1 MRRLSW
7 ILMLLLV
14 ASAATAD
21 DGELFR
27 KNVSKTPDLETE
39 HATVKMMKLYVPA
52 QTSGGEHT
60 AIEYYDAEGA
70 LAETRDQ
77 AKPLVAFY
85 HDGEVEHVPDVGFP
99 GHGRKDVFGA
109 YSLDDGATWKRKNLS
124 NTGDLSSF
132 TLRDGTDY
140 PGDTF
145 RLFAAAAGNK
155 VMVAWAS
162 RYCQGGNPGYTLS
175 DDEILFIA
183 SLVGEDDA
191 ACTDD
196 DTETLC
202 LYMED
207 YWGVA
212 GSQGSVDYGESDI
225 VEYQAIGEVPYACLW
240 TARGTLELDD
250 EGLYEIVW
258 RKAERLTSGRRDV
271 HRIEVAAVGG
281 AGFVVTWQEDPEGL
295 RPGKGE
301 GPGEG
306 WSGAIGNHQTDIWYS
321 HVAWENFDLVYVAGS
336 DPIPYAEYTGDQIP
350 QAGVPMAMPVRLT
363 DNAMCV
369 MADADGSSDD
379 EYCYMDFDGSG
390 SADFCASSVSY
401 SIDTPEGPDQ
411 TVEMCVTEDGRLM
424 RGNIAST
431 RARTHLRGYDS
442 DGDGTMDSAW
452 VALAYEESK
461 GLGEEDDLEPEKID
475 MGKNI
480 WYHTFEM
487 FSPELVSQGLMLNQP
502 ALYPD
507 DLFPSVD
514 YLTAVP
520 LGEGTSF
527 AVIDPDPIY
536 DAAGLE
542 SDLYQAEIARRFSM
556 ISQPAHK
563 AGPSG
568 VVAFAMFKQGI
579 IRQGGPADVMARR
592 FVLPDTFDPVVENP
606 FDYANMACGEWAFT
620 DGSNPRYVKG
630 LCLAPAINMSATKV
644 VDCEDGAD
652 NCGYD
657 DFPWDE
663 LFADVD
669 MSVTSGLP
677 KVTEWR
683 QCPGGLDCDDTVD
696 FGFDDPTWLNPYD
709 VAKGHRGFMKGDH
722 IMMMYAW
729 SPNWLANTVGHDN
742 YNLYVRRSFDG
753 GVTWT
758 TLPADYSVELP
769 EGVTVAADGT
779 EHCEWYG
786 LPGSVTEFDSCT
798 TYPAGAP
805 EQARNVSQIVGTK
818 LTVLDPRFT
827 PTSGSILT
835 EGDFLYPDDE
845 EDPSKFFV
853 TFEVGDN
860 TTVIDGEA
868 TPMDMY
874 YSRAFNFGDEYEL
887 VLDEETGELYFD
899 WLENKKKYHAA
910 EAAVTA
916 NPGGTFFYAIW
927 NQWQEDKQ
935 ENIFDSDAILRRVMF
950 LDEEDLTPPSGGGG
964 GGGKKDK

>member
-52 QTSGGEHT
+52 QTSGGELT

-175 DDEILFIA
+175 DDEIPFIA
-183 SLVGEDDA
+183 PLVGEDNA

-240 TARGTLELDD
+240 TARGTLEPMDA
-250 EGLYEIVW
+250 EGNYLEEGEYYGIIW

-271 HRIEVAAVGG
+271 HRIEVAAVAG

-321 HVAWENFDLVYVAGS
+321 HVAWEHFDLVYVAGG
-336 DPIPYAEYTGDQIP
+336 DPIPYAEYTDDQIP

-431 RARTHLRGYDS
+431 RARTHLRGYDL

-452 VALAYEESK
+452 VVLAYEESK
-461 GLGEEDDLEPEKID
+461 GLGEEEDDEIDKID

-480 WYHTFEM
+480 WYHTFGM
-487 FSPELVSQGLMLNQP
+487 FSPELVSQGMMLNQP
-502 ALYPD
+502 AAYPD
-507 DLFPSVD
+507 GYPATSADRLNPVSVTVGD
-514 YLTAVP
+514 TTYTFM
-520 LGEGTSF
+520 E
-527 AVIDPDPIY
+527 IDPDPIY
-536 DAAGLE
+536 EEQAGLD
-542 SDLYQAEIARRFSM
+542 SVLYQAEIARRFSM
-556 ISQPAHK
+556 ISQPAAK

-592 FVLPDTFDPVVENP
+592 FVIPEECDPDDVVEGCFDPAVDNP
-606 FDYANMACGEWAFT
+606 FDYANMDCAGWEFE

-630 LCLAPAINMSATKV
+630 LCVAPAINMSGTSV
-644 VDCEDGAD
+644 VECEDG
-652 NCGYD
+652 G
-657 DFPWDE
+657 
-663 LFADVD
+663 
-669 MSVTSGLP
+669 
-677 KVTEWR
+677 
-683 QCPGGLDCDDTVD
+683 
-696 FGFDDPTWLNPYD
+696 
-709 VAKGHRGFMKGDH
+709 
-722 IMMMYAW
+722 
-729 SPNWLANTVGHDN
+729 
-742 YNLYVRRSFDG
+742 
-753 GVTWT
+753 
-758 TLPADYSVELP
+758 
-769 EGVTVAADGT
+769 
-779 EHCEWYG
+779 
-786 LPGSVTEFDSCT
+786 
-798 TYPAGAP
+798 
-805 EQARNVSQIVGTK
+805 
-818 LTVLDPRFT
+818 
-827 PTSGSILT
+827 
-835 EGDFLYPDDE
+835 
-845 EDPSKFFV
+845 ED
-853 TFEVGDN
+853 
-860 TTVIDGEA
+860 
-868 TPMDMY
+868 
-874 YSRAFNFGDEYEL
+874 
-887 VLDEETGELYFD
+887 
-899 WLENKKKYHAA
+899 
-910 EAAVTA
+910 
-916 NPGGTFFYAIW
+916 
-927 NQWQEDKQ
+927 
-935 ENIFDSDAILRRVMF
+935 
-950 LDEEDLTPPSGGGG
+950 
-964 GGGKKDK
+964 